1 MRSAKPG
8 NHLKELTKVMLLNK
22 IRIPWN
28 KFTFFFLLLA
38 FSEHEVLS
46 IDGQFF
52 KLKAFLI

>member
-38 FSEHEVLS
+38 FGEHEVLS
-46 IDGQFF
+46 IDGH
-52 KLKAFLI
+52 FLN